1 MSFSQEQ
8 HRENLKAWSSSKYA
22 LSEGYPIPQWR
33 RGIKWW
39 VGGRTPKANRDPPYM
54 LREARY
60 AEQIPGEN
68 DILIVNRVPGSH
80 STVLRMARDY
90 SIEWEWGE
98 DILSDTVTAAVYNRE
113 TGKILVSDA
122 GNNRLVEFDPATG
135 DVTLELTD
143 WGATGTMTNPRAT
156 YEFDAMP
163 SNPFVSSY
171 TGNIVGVDEEEHYAA
186 CLDRD
191 GNVIEDY
198 GTYGT
203 RGDGLNLSDPIWI
216 EGRRTGCLLCDE
228 ENFRILS
235 RLDMSTDDA
244 EGVLSWPD
252 PGCARWAGGTVA
264 IAGEFIPGAV
274 VQSGTLRMLP
284 MRGQTVGI
292 TNNLT
297 YLIRSAGDIY
307 EWDSR
312 ASKQFLTSIKHPY
325 LFDISLDA
333 NASTRKF
340 SIPCFGHS
348 KAKIMALS
356 DQAADLNLYI
366 LKGRGQ
372 TRVNPIEGEP
382 DADNNLQW
390 ISYDTVSLTANELED
405 YALPSPAGMMACEVV
420 MGSTAGT
427 VSLFGHL
434 EP

>member
-1 MSFSQEQ
+1 MSMYEEEAKRAL
-8 HRENLKAWSSSKYA
+8 REFASSKYA
-22 LSEGYPIPQWR
+22 LSNGYPIPQWR
-33 RGIKWW
+33 KGIKWW
-39 VGGRTPKANRDPPYM
+39 VGGLAPKANRDPPYM
-54 LREARY
+54 LRQARY

-68 DILIVNRVPGSH
+68 DILIVNRNPGSY
-80 STVLRMARDY
+80 STVMRMARDY

-98 DILSDTVTAAVYNRE
+98 DELSDVASAAVYNRE
-113 TGKILVSDA
+113 TGKVLVSDE
-122 GNNRLVEFDPATG
+122 GNSRLVEFDPATG

-143 WGATGTMTNPRAT
+143 WGATGAMSNPRGT
-156 YEFDAMP
+156 YEFDSGL
-163 SNPFVSSY
+163 SNPHVSDY
-171 TGNIVGVDEEEHYAA
+171 TGNIMGVDTTEQYAA

-203 RGDGLNLSDPIWI
+203 RGDGLNLSDPMWI
-216 EGRRTGCLLCDE
+216 EGRRDGCLLCDE

-244 EGVLSWPD
+244 KEVLAWAD

-264 IAGEFIPGAV
+264 VAGEFIPGAV

-284 MRGQTVGI
+284 MHGSLVSI

-297 YLIRSAGDIY
+297 YLIRSGPNVY

-312 ASKQFLTSIKHPY
+312 ASRQFLTPIKHPY
-325 LFDISLDA
+325 AFDRSLDA
-333 NASTRKF
+333 NESTRKF
-340 SIPCFGHS
+340 PIPCFGHS
-348 KAKIMALS
+348 KVKIMALS
-356 DQAADLNLYI
+356 DQSADLNLYI
-366 LKGRGQ
+366 LKGRKQ
-372 TRVNPIEGEP
+372 TRENPIEGEP

-390 ISYDTVSLTANELED
+390 ISYDTVSLTANELEK
-405 YALPSPAGMMACEVV
+405 YILSSPAGLMACEVA

-427 VSLFGHL
+427 ASLFGHM